1 MPNEVDNAVGAL
13 DDGLDN
19 VDLPVDRNVVRRPA
33 LFCVAI
39 TEQARCHRP
48 TAIS

>member
-19 VDLPVDRNVVRRPA
+19 VDLPVIETSSGVRRSSVSP
-33 LFCVAI
+33 
-39 TEQARCHRP
+39 
-48 TAIS
+48 